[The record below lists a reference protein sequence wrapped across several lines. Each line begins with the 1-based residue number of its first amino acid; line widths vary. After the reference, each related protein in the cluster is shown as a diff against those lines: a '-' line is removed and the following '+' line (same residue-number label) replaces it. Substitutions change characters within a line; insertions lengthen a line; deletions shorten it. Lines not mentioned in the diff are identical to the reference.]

1 MGWTKR
7 TVELDSAS
15 RATLSQLTQAIALL
29 VTSIKQT
36 GTTMATATEL
46 LTAELARFTSVEST
60 LAAAVAAVA
69 TALQADAAKITDLV
83 NQLAASSDAA
93 ILALVP
99 EFDAVAAKLEADAT
113 ALQTA
118 VPPASTTP
126 AA

>member
-1 MGWTKR
+1 
-7 TVELDSAS
+7 
-15 RATLSQLTQAIALL
+15 
-29 VTSIKQT
+29 
-36 GTTMATATEL
+36 MATATEL